1 MTHCIN
7 YKFMYLSAYW
17 LWKWAN
23 NRNKISAALQIMLR
37 ARLDNQQSTVSPR
50 IDHQSWTFA
59 KKKFCFDLFAR
70 HWLLPQTLHTYTSC
84 LCLVRNGALQIFYSR
99 SEIVRRLVMPHELI
113 LGFFLHHICSRQ
125 IFCLS
130 SCVTRWRST
139 DTSISVM
146 AFEHPLTPSPT
157 SMIDTQWRHS
167 LGTDSRLLI
176 ILDCTQTYVAVL
188 LRFKT
193 FSICYGFGLSNVNWI
208 PSIEDISLSH
218 KNSRKSSGP

>member
-37 ARLDNQQSTVSPR
+37 ARLDNQQNTVSPR

-84 LCLVRNGALQIFYSR
+84 LYLVRNGALQIFYSR
-99 SEIVRRLVMPHELI
+99 SEIVRRLVMPRELI

-130 SCVTRWRST
+130 SCVKVKIDWYFNKCHGVWTPPYSIAHINDRYSMKALSGNRS
-139 DTSISVM
+139 
-146 AFEHPLTPSPT
+146 
-157 SMIDTQWRHS
+157 
-167 LGTDSRLLI
+167 
-176 ILDCTQTYVAVL
+176 
-188 LRFKT
+188 
-193 FSICYGFGLSNVNWI
+193 
-208 PSIEDISLSH
+208 
-218 KNSRKSSGP
+218 SS